1 MNNFNYRRRKTA
13 TVNIGDTPLGSE
25 FPIRVQSMTNTSTND
40 IEASVEQIMCIANAG
55 AHYVRL
61 TTQGVREVQNL
72 GIIRQQVRQRGCDVP
87 LVADIHFNPRAAM
100 AAAQV
105 TDKVRINPGN
115 FVDPARQFKSLT
127 YTDDEYKAELQR
139 IHDALLPFI
148 ALCRKHGTAVRLGV
162 NHGSLSDR
170 IMSRYGNTAPGMVES
185 VMEYLRVFVEQ
196 QFMDVVISMKASNVV
211 VMVEAV
217 RRLVAAMDAE
227 DMHFPLHLGVTE
239 AGFGED
245 GRIKS
250 AVGIGALMSQGLGDT
265 IRVSLSEDP
274 ELEVPVANKLVDYIA
289 SRENHPNINGHYCK
303 DFDPLMPKRRI
314 GNEIDQFV
322 GGKTPIVIS
331 SCPPGEVTGS
341 RRPDFFYSREG
352 ALNDSD
358 RFIVPAA
365 IYHGQDNTSP
375 LFSLDNWNNDIDTPV
390 KWLEVPAS
398 TPVEKMLFLKDC
410 HNVALI
416 ITPDNINVS
425 GCQQALIHA
434 LIDEGINCPVILH
447 NCYLDDDS
455 EWLQVKAGADL
466 GAVLLNGMGDGVWLE
481 APDDDKPNEVVGYA
495 FAILQAARLRTTK
508 TEFISCPSC
517 GRTMFD
523 LQTTVHRVQE
533 ATEHLTHLKIGVMGC
548 VVNGPGEMADAD
560 YGYVGAAVGKISLY
574 KGKECIEKNI
584 PEAEAIARLIALIK
598 ENGDWKEKQEIRY
611 EKSEL

>member
-1 MNNFNYRRRKTA
+1 MFNYQRRKTV
-13 TVNIGDTPLGSE
+13 TVNIGNTPLGSD

-40 IEASVEQIMCIANAG
+40 IEASVEQCLRIANAG

-61 TTQGVREVQNL
+61 TTQGVKEAENL
-72 GIIRQQVRQRGCDVP
+72 GRIRTELRKQGCEVP
-87 LVADIHFNPRAAM
+87 LVADIHFNPRAAL

-115 FVDPARQFKSLT
+115 FVDPARQFKSLS
-127 YTDDEYKAELQR
+127 YTDEEYQAELQR
-139 IHDALLPFI
+139 IHDSLVPFI
-148 ALCRKHGTAVRLGV
+148 DLCRKHGTAVRLGV

-170 IMSRYGNTAPGMVES
+170 IMSRYGNTAAGMVES

-196 QFMDVVISMKASNVV
+196 QFIDVVISMKASNVV

-217 RRLVAAMDAE
+217 RRLVASMDAE

-289 SRENHPNINGHYCK
+289 SRENHPHIEGHYSK
-303 DFDPLMPKRRI
+303 GYDPLKPERRVGTSI
-314 GNEIDQFV
+314 ANMV
-322 GGKTPIVIS
+322 GGKNPIVIA
-331 SCPPGEVTGS
+331 SCQPNEVTGN
-341 RRPDFFYSREG
+341 RRPDFFYSKTG
-352 ALNDSD
+352 ALNESD
-358 RFIVPAA
+358 HFIVPAN
-365 IYHGQDNTSP
+365 IYSGENNTYP
-375 LFSLDNWNNDIDTPV
+375 LFSLNNWDATLDAPL

-398 TPVEKMLFLKDC
+398 TPIEKLLFLKDC
-410 HNVALI
+410 GNVALI
-416 ITPDNINVS
+416 ISPDNTNVS
-425 GCQQALIHA
+425 GCQQALIHGI
-434 LIDEGINCPVILH
+434 IDANINCPIILH
-447 NCYLDDDS
+447 NAYLDDDS

-466 GAVLLNGMGDGVWLE
+466 GAVLLNGLGDGTWLE
-481 APDDDKPNEVVGYA
+481 APDYENQSEIVGFA

-523 LQTTVHRVQE
+523 LQTTVHRVQQ

-584 PEAEAIARLIALIK
+584 PEDEAIPRLITLIK
-598 ENGDWKEKQEIRY
+598 ENGDWVEKQPI
-611 EKSEL
+611 

>member
-1 MNNFNYRRRKTA
+1 MFNYKRRKTV
-13 TVNIGDTPLGSE
+13 TVNIGNTPLGSDY
-25 FPIRVQSMTNTSTND
+25 PIRVQSMTNTSTND
-40 IEASVEQIMCIANAG
+40 IEASVEQCMRIANAG

-61 TTQGVREVQNL
+61 TTQGVKEAENL
-72 GIIRQQVRQRGCDVP
+72 GRIRTELRKHGCNVP
-87 LVADIHFNPRAAM
+87 LVADIHFNPRAAL
-100 AAAQV
+100 AAAQI

-115 FVDPARQFKSLT
+115 FVDPARQFKSLS
-127 YTDDEYKAELQR
+127 YTDEEYQAELQR
-139 IHDALLPFI
+139 IHDSLVPFI
-148 ALCRKHGTAVRLGV
+148 DLCRKHGTTVRLGV

-196 QFMDVVISMKASNVV
+196 KFMDVVISMKASNVV

-217 RRLVAAMDAE
+217 RRLVAAMDHE

-289 SRENHPNINGHYCK
+289 SRDGHPYIEGHYSK
-303 DFDPLMPKRRI
+303 DYDPLMPERRI
-314 GNEIDQFV
+314 GNSIAGMV
-322 GGKTPIVIS
+322 GGKTPIVIA
-331 SCPPGEVTGS
+331 SCSPNEVTGN
-341 RRPDFFYSREG
+341 RRPDFFFSKTG
-352 ALNDSD
+352 AINDTD
-358 RFIVPAA
+358 QFIVPIN
-365 IYHGQDNTSP
+365 IYRGENNTTP
-375 LFSLDNWNNDIDTPV
+375 LFTLDNWDTSVETPL
-390 KWLEVPAS
+390 KWLEVAAS
-398 TPVEKMLFLKDC
+398 TPVERMMFLKDC
-410 HNVALI
+410 DNVALI
-416 ITPDNINVS
+416 ITPDNTNVS
-425 GCQQALIHA
+425 GCQQALIHK
-434 LIDEGINCPVILH
+434 LIDASVNCPVILH
-447 NCYLDDDS
+447 NCYLDSDT

-466 GAVLLNGMGDGVWLE
+466 GAVLLNGLGDGTWLE
-481 APDDDKPNEVVGYA
+481 APDYENQNEVVGYA

-560 YGYVGAAVGKISLY
+560 YGYVGAAVGRISLY

-584 PEAEAIARLIALIK
+584 PEAEAIPRLIALIK
-598 ENGDWKEKQEIRY
+598 ENGDWIDK
-611 EKSEL
+611 

>member
-1 MNNFNYRRRKTA
+1 MNYFDYRRRKTV
-13 TVNIGDTPLGSE
+13 TVNIGGTPLGSE
-25 FPIRVQSMTNTSTND
+25 YPIRVQSMTNTSTND
-40 IEASVEQIMCIANAG
+40 IEASVEQIMRIANAG

-61 TTQGVREVQNL
+61 TTQGVREAENL
-72 GIIRQQVRQRGCDVP
+72 GTIRQQVRQRGCNVP

-115 FVDPARQFKSLT
+115 FVDPARQFKSLS
-127 YTDDEYKAELQR
+127 YTDEEYQAELQR
-139 IHDALLPFI
+139 IHDSLVPFI
-148 ALCRKHGTAVRLGV
+148 DLCRKHGTAVRLGV

-196 QFMDVVISMKASNVV
+196 KFMDVVISMKASNVV
-211 VMVEAV
+211 VMVESV

-289 SRENHPNINGHYCK
+289 SREGHPHIKGNLSRGYN
-303 DFDPLMPKRRI
+303 PLVPERRI
-314 GNEIDQFV
+314 GNDINSLV
-322 GGKTPIVIS
+322 GGKKPIVIS
-331 SCPPGEVTGS
+331 SCLPSEVEGN
-341 RRPDFFYSREG
+341 RRPDFFFSKTG

-358 RFIVPAA
+358 VFIVPAA
-365 IYHGQDNTSP
+365 IYHGEDNTSP
-375 LFSLDNWNNDIDTPV
+375 LFSLNNWNDAVEAPV
-390 KWLEVPAS
+390 KWIEVPAS
-398 TPVEKMLFLKDC
+398 TKVERLLFLKEC
-410 HNVALI
+410 NNVALI
-416 ITPDNINVS
+416 ITPDNVNIS

-434 LIDEGINCPVILH
+434 LIDEGINCPIVLH
-447 NCYLDDDS
+447 NCYLDNDS

-466 GAVLLNGMGDGVWLE
+466 GAVLLNGLGDGVWLE
-481 APDDDKPNEVVGYA
+481 APDYDNQNEVVGYA

-584 PEAEAIARLIALIK
+584 PEAEAIPRLIALIK
-598 ENGDWKEKQEIRY
+598 DNGDWIEK
-611 EKSEL
+611 

>member
-1 MNNFNYRRRKTA
+1 M
-13 TVNIGDTPLGSE
+13 GSDLA
-25 FPIRVQSMTNTSTND
+25 IRVQSMTNTSTND
-40 IEASVEQIMCIANAG
+40 IEASVEQCLRIANAG

-61 TTQGVREVQNL
+61 TTQGVREAKNL
-72 GIIRQQVRQRGCDVP
+72 GIIRQQLRERGCEVP
-87 LVADIHFNPRAAM
+87 LVADIHFNPRAALE
-100 AAAQV
+100 AAQV

-115 FVDPARQFKSLT
+115 FVDPARQFKSLS
-127 YTDDEYKAELQR
+127 YTDEEYQAELQR
-139 IHDALLPFI
+139 IHDSLVPFI
-148 ALCRKHGTAVRLGV
+148 ELCRKHGTAVRLGV

-196 QFMDVVISMKASNVV
+196 QFMNVVISMKASNVV

-250 AVGIGALMSQGLGDT
+250 AVGIGALLSQGIGDT

-274 ELEVPVANKLVDYIA
+274 ELEVPVANKLVEYIS
-289 SRENHPNINGHYCK
+289 SREGHPHIEGKYSKNYN
-303 DFDPLMPKRRI
+303 PLMPERRI
-314 GNEIDQFV
+314 GNNVKGLV
-322 GGKTPIVIS
+322 GGKSPIVIA
-331 SCPPGEVTGS
+331 SCRPEDVTGK
-341 RRPDFFYSREG
+341 RCPDFFYSSTG
-352 ALNDSD
+352 VQNGIN
-358 RFIVPAA
+358 RFIVPTAV
-365 IYHGQDNTSP
+365 YHGEENAYP
-375 LFSLDNWNNDIDTPV
+375 LFSLDDWDSSIDAPV

-398 TPVEKMLFLKDC
+398 TPIEKLLFLKDC
-410 HNVALI
+410 DNVALI
-416 ITPDNINVS
+416 LTPDNINVS

-434 LIDEGINCPVILH
+434 LIDENINCPVVLH
-447 NCYLDDDS
+447 NTYIDIDS
-455 EWLQVKAGADL
+455 EWLQVKAGADF
-466 GAVLLNGMGDGVWLE
+466 GAVLLNGLGDGVWLE
-481 APDDDKPNEVVGYA
+481 APDYESQNEVIGYA

-523 LQTTVHRVQE
+523 LQTTVRRVQE
-533 ATEHLTHLKIGVMGC
+533 ATAHLTHLKIGVMGC

-574 KGKECIEKNI
+574 KGKECVEKNI
-584 PEAEAIARLIALIK
+584 PEADAIPRLIALIK
-598 ENGDWKEKQEIRY
+598 DNGDWIEKCD
-611 EKSEL
+611 